1 MIYEF
6 RIAMTHGDKGFLS
19 DFEDR
24 LRWIKDKG
32 YNVFSRVECDEEAN
46 IDHISLV
53 LKGKKDDGIFRQ
65 EDIVH
70 IFKHQMS
77 EALAEHIVNNWQTR
91 LLWREINRNCRF
103 LCPADKE
110 KVFLKANTFL
120 KKCNENESLSLLIN
134 YGRKNRMAHRLFEH
148 INCHNNLVV
157 EGFVNFCIKEYN
169 REIRFA
175 VELAREELRSEQ
187 EYNDFVN
194 LLRHFVDT
202 QVPKLFEIN
211 LMMYDT
217 GLFYLWDGEGVEIEE
232 NYLNYYFEDM
242 CLDEISLDDVLISIL
257 ITIAPR
263 RIVLHRIEDLP
274 ASESVEMIKKVF
286 NEKISVCSG
295 CERCRQMEAE
305 KSGHK

>member
-6 RIAMTHGDKGFLS
+6 KITMAHGDNGFLS

-24 LRWIKDKG
+24 LRWISEKG
-32 YNVFSRVECDEEAN
+32 YHFSANVKSDRDLN
-46 IDHISLV
+46 MDYISLV
-53 LKGKKDDGIFRQ
+53 LKGEKTDKIFRH

-70 IFKHQMS
+70 IFKHQMA
-77 EALAEHIVNNWQTR
+77 EVLAEHIVRNWQAK
-91 LLWREINRNCRF
+91 LLWKEINKSCRV
-103 LCPADKE
+103 LNSTDKNI
-110 KVFLKANTFL
+110 VFCKANNFL
-120 KKCNENESLSLLIN
+120 KKCNENESLNMLISF
-134 YGRKNRMAHRLFEH
+134 GRKNRMAHRLFEH
-148 INCHNNLVV
+148 INSNDNLVI

-175 VELAREELRSEQ
+175 VELAREEMRNEK

-194 LLRHFVDT
+194 LLRYFVDS

-217 GLFYLWDGEGVEIEE
+217 GVFYLWDGEGVEIEE

-242 CLDEISLDDVLISIL
+242 FADEISLDDVLISIL

-263 RIVLHRIEDLP
+263 RIVLHNTQQMPD
-274 ASESVEMIKKVF
+274 SQSVEMIKKVF
-286 NEKISVCSG
+286 KEKISTCEG
-295 CERCRQMEAE
+295 CERCVKALSE
-305 KSGHK
+305 KDLHQ